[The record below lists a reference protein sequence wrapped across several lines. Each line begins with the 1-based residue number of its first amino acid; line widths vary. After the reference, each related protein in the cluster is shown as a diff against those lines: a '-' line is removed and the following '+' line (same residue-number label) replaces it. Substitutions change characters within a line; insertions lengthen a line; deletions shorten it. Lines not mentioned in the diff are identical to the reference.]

1 MRNAQEFKPA
11 SWLDDRVGCCLP
23 IWYCPFLTSILTSI
37 LTSETSVIHNMK
49 TTRFFSVLLL
59 AAVCL
64 SGYAQK
70 VITAQ
75 SPDGQ
80 VSVSVTLSDRIYYD
94 VVSHNETLLKQSVIG
109 MQLSD
114 KTLGANPVLKKKSVR
129 TVKETVTPVLPLK
142 YSQVENNYTLLTLDM
157 KGGYAVDFRLYDDG
171 VAFRMRTALPG
182 EIKVIQENT
191 VFQLAENCDLVLQ
204 QPGGFKTS
212 CEENYSFVKSNE
224 WKKEDRMSELPVL
237 IMGKNQKILLSEF
250 DLVSYPGLFLK
261 GNADN
266 SLSAIQPKNP
276 IEYEDQGDRSH
287 RILKEADYI
296 AKTKGTRTFPW
307 RYMLITQEDG
317 RLAENTMPMRL
328 AQKCQIEDTSW
339 IKPGQTCWDW
349 LNGIPYGADV
359 TFKGGINLDTYK
371 YFVDFAS
378 RNGVP
383 YIIMDEGWALDTR
396 DPFRT
401 NPEVNLPELI
411 RYGKSKN
418 VGIWVWL
425 PWLTVEHHM
434 DLFEKFEEWGIVGT
448 KIDFMDRQDQWM
460 VDFYDRVAKE
470 AAKHHIMVDF
480 HGAFHPSGLEYRYPN
495 ILTYEGVRGMEYNG
509 SCTPKNSI
517 WFPFL
522 RNAVGPMDYTPGSM
536 LCYQPESHHGNRP
549 ICAGVGTKAYHMAV
563 FVLFETN
570 LQMLMDNPCRYD
582 KWPDCRD
589 FITSVPVNWD
599 ETRVLA
605 AEAGQYIVMAKR
617 KGQKWFIGG
626 ITNDKER
633 ELDVTLN
640 VLPEGKNLQMTSF
653 VDGVNAD
660 RMAMDYRQEKASVN
674 KSTKLHIKMARNG
687 GFAAVIE

>member
-1 MRNAQEFKPA
+1 MKTLRLF
-11 SWLDDRVGCCLP
+11 
-23 IWYCPFLTSILTSI
+23 
-37 LTSETSVIHNMK
+37 SVI
-49 TTRFFSVLLL
+49 LLSL
-59 AAVCL
+59 ACI

-70 VITAQ
+70 KITAQ

-80 VSVSVTLSDRIYYD
+80 TKVNVTLSDRIYYD
-94 VVSHNETLLKQSVIG
+94 VESHNETLLKQSVIG
-109 MQLSD
+109 MQLRD

-129 TVKETVTPVLPLK
+129 NVNETVTPLFPLK
-142 YSQVENNYTLLTLDM
+142 FSQVENNYTLLTLDM
-157 KGGYAVDFRLYDDG
+157 KGGYAVEFRVYNDG
-171 VAFRMRTALPG
+171 VAFRMTTSLKDKI
-182 EIKVIQENT
+182 EVMQENT
-191 VFQLAENCDLVLQ
+191 VFQLADDCDLVLQ
-204 QPGGFKTS
+204 QPSRFKTG
-212 CEENYSFVKSNE
+212 CEEEYTIVKSSE
-224 WKKEDRMSELPVL
+224 WKKEDKMTELPVL

-261 GNADN
+261 GNGDN

-276 IEYEDQGDRSH
+276 LEYEDDGDRKQ

-296 AKTKGTRTFPW
+296 AKTDGTRTFPW

-328 AQKCQIEDTSW
+328 AQKCQLDDTSW

-349 LNGIPYGADV
+349 LNGMPYGPDV
-359 TFKGGINLDTYK
+359 TFKAGINLDTYK

-378 RNGVP
+378 RNGIK

-396 DPFRT
+396 DPYTT

-411 RYGKSKN
+411 SYAKSKD
-418 VGIWVWL
+418 VGIFVWL

-460 VDFYDRVAKE
+460 IDYYDRVAKE
-470 AAKHHIMVDF
+470 AAEHHIMVDF

-495 ILTYEGVRGMEYNG
+495 VLTYEGVRGMEFNG
-509 SCTPKNSI
+509 DCTPANSI
-517 WFPFL
+517 WIPFI
-522 RNAVGPMDYTPGSM
+522 RGAVGPMDYTPGPM
-536 LCYQPESHHGNRP
+536 ICYQPEYHHGNRP
-549 ICAGVGTKAYHMAV
+549 YCTGVGTKAYHLAA
-563 FVLFETN
+563 FVLLESH

-582 KWPDCRD
+582 SWPDCRD

-605 AEAGQYIVMAKR
+605 AEAGEYIVMAKR
-617 KGQKWFIGG
+617 RGDKWFIGG
-626 ITNDKER
+626 ITNDNHR
-633 ELDVTLN
+633 EIDVTLDF
-640 VLPEGKNLQMTSF
+640 LPEGQQMEMTSF

-660 RMAMDYRQEKASVN
+660 VMAMDYRMEQTSVN
-674 KSTKLHIKMARNG
+674 KDTKLHIRMVRNG
-687 GFAAVIE
+687 GFAAAIK

>member
-1 MRNAQEFKPA
+1 MRIY
-11 SWLDDRVGCCLP
+11 SL
-23 IWYCPFLTSILTSI
+23 ILM
-37 LTSETSVIHNMK
+37 V
-49 TTRFFSVLLL
+49 
-59 AAVCL
+59 AACV

-70 VITAQ
+70 VVTAK

-80 VSVSVTLSDRIYYD
+80 TSVSVTLADRIYYD
-94 VVSHNETLLKQSVIG
+94 VVSHNETLLKRSMIG
-109 MQLSD
+109 MRLRD
-114 KTLGANPVLKKKSVR
+114 KTLGANPVLKKKSIR
-129 TVKETVTPVLPLK
+129 AVKETVKPLLPLK
-142 YSQVENNYTLLTLDM
+142 FSEVENRYTLLSMEM
-157 KGGYAVDFRLYDDG
+157 KGGYAVDFRLYNDG
-171 VAFRMRTALPG
+171 IAFRMRTSLPG
-182 EIKVIQENT
+182 EIEVMQENT
-191 VFQLAENCDLVLQ
+191 VFQLAEDCDLVLQ

-212 CEENYSFVKSNE
+212 CEENYSIVKSQA
-224 WKKEDRMSELPVL
+224 WKAEDRMSELPVL

-250 DLVSYPGLFLK
+250 DLCSYPGLFLK
-261 GNADN
+261 GNGDN
-266 SLSAIQPKNP
+266 SLSAIQPKVP
-276 IEYEDQGDRSH
+276 LAYEDDGDRSH

-296 AKTKGTRTFPW
+296 AKTSGTRNFPW
-307 RYMLITQEDG
+307 RYLLMTQEDG

-328 AQKCQIEDTSW
+328 AQKCQIEDTCW

-349 LNGIPYGADV
+349 LNGIPYGPDV
-359 TFKGGINLDTYK
+359 TFKSGINLATYK

-378 RNGVP
+378 RHGVP

-401 NPEVNLPELI
+401 NPEVDLPELI
-411 RYGKSKN
+411 RYAKEKH
-418 VGIWVWL
+418 VGIFVWL

-434 DLFEKFEEWGIVGT
+434 DLFEKFEAWGIVGT

-460 VDFYDRVAKE
+460 IDFYDRVAKE
-470 AAKHHIMVDF
+470 AAKHHIMIDF

-495 ILTYEGVRGMEYNG
+495 VLTYEGVRGMEYNG
-509 SCTPKNSI
+509 GCTPKNTV

-536 LCYQPESHHGNRP
+536 LCYQPEDYHGNRP
-549 ICAGVGTKAYHMAV
+549 ICAGMGTKVYNMAV
-563 FVLFETN
+563 FVLFESN

-589 FITSVPVNWD
+589 FLTSVPVNWD

-633 ELDVTLN
+633 ELDVTLSI
-640 VLPEGKNLQMTSF
+640 LPEGKTLQMTSF
-653 VDGVNAD
+653 VDGINAN
-660 RMAMDYRQEKASVN
+660 RIAMDYRMEKTSVN
-674 KSTKLHIKMARNG
+674 KATKLPIKMARNG
-687 GFAAVIE
+687 GFAGVIEE

>member
-1 MRNAQEFKPA
+1 
-11 SWLDDRVGCCLP
+11 
-23 IWYCPFLTSILTSI
+23 
-37 LTSETSVIHNMK
+37 MK
-49 TTRFFSVLLL
+49 TRFFSFVLM
-59 AAVCL
+59 AATCL

-70 VITAQ
+70 KVTAQ

-80 VSVSVTLSDRIYYD
+80 TSVSITLADRIYYD
-94 VVSHNETLLKQSVIG
+94 VTSHNETLLRQSVIG

-114 KTLGANPVLKKKSVR
+114 KTLGKNPVLKKKSIR
-129 TVKETVTPVLPLK
+129 AVKETVTPLFPLK
-142 YSQVENNYTLLTLDM
+142 FSQVENNYTLLTLDM
-157 KGGYAVDFRLYDDG
+157 KGGYAVDFRLYNDG
-171 VAFRMRTALPG
+171 VAFRMRTSLPG
-182 EIKVIQENT
+182 EIEVMQENT
-191 VFQLAENCDLVLQ
+191 VFQLANNCDLVLQ

-224 WKKEDRMSELPVL
+224 WKKDDRMSELPVL

-266 SLSAIQPKNP
+266 SLSAIQPKTP
-276 IEYEDQGDRSH
+276 LEYEDRGDRSQN
-287 RILKEADYI
+287 ILKEADYI
-296 AKTKGTRTFPW
+296 AKTSGTRTFPW

-317 RLAENTMPMRL
+317 LLAENTMPMRL

-349 LNGIPYGADV
+349 LNGIPYGPDV

-396 DPFRT
+396 DPYRT

-411 RYGKSKN
+411 RYAKSKN
-418 VGIWVWL
+418 VGIFVWL

-434 DLFEKFEEWGIVGT
+434 DLFQKFEEWGIVGT

-460 VDFYDRVAKE
+460 VDYYDRVAKE

-495 ILTYEGVRGMEYNG
+495 VLTYEGVRGMEYNG
-509 SCTPKNSI
+509 GCAPKNSL

-536 LCYQPESHHGNRP
+536 ICYQPEDYHGNRP
-549 ICAGVGTKAYHMAV
+549 FCAGVGTKVYNMAV
-563 FVLFETN
+563 FVLFESN

-589 FITSVPVNWD
+589 FLTSVPVNWD

-617 KGQKWFIGG
+617 RGQKWFIGG
-626 ITNDKER
+626 ITNDQPR
-633 ELDVTLN
+633 ELDVVLDF
-640 VLPEGKNLQMTSF
+640 LPEGKAMQMTSF
-653 VDGVNAD
+653 VDGVNAS
-660 RMAMDYRQEKASVN
+660 RMAMDYRQEKTSVN
-674 KSTKLHIKMARNG
+674 KSTKLHITMVRNG
-687 GFAAVIE
+687 GFAGVIHTVGD

>member
-1 MRNAQEFKPA
+1 MRIY
-11 SWLDDRVGCCLP
+11 SL
-23 IWYCPFLTSILTSI
+23 ILM
-37 LTSETSVIHNMK
+37 V
-49 TTRFFSVLLL
+49 
-59 AAVCL
+59 AACV

-70 VITAQ
+70 VVTAK

-80 VSVSVTLSDRIYYD
+80 TSVSVTLADRIYYD
-94 VVSHNETLLKQSVIG
+94 VVSHNETLLKRSVIG
-109 MQLSD
+109 MRLRD
-114 KTLGANPVLKKKSVR
+114 KTLGANPVLKKKSIR
-129 TVKETVTPVLPLK
+129 AVKETVKPLLPLK
-142 YSQVENNYTLLTLDM
+142 FSEVDNRYTLLSMEM
-157 KGGYAVDFRLYDDG
+157 KGGYAVDFRLYNDG
-171 VAFRMRTALPG
+171 IAFRMRTSLPG
-182 EIKVIQENT
+182 EIEVMQENT
-191 VFQLAENCDLVLQ
+191 VFQLAEDCDLVLQ

-212 CEENYSFVKSNE
+212 CEENYSIVKSQA
-224 WKKEDRMSELPVL
+224 WKAENRMSELPVL

-250 DLVSYPGLFLK
+250 DLCSYPGLFLK
-261 GNADN
+261 GNGDN
-266 SLSAIQPKNP
+266 SLSAIQPKVP
-276 IEYEDQGDRSH
+276 LAYEDDGDRSH

-296 AKTKGTRTFPW
+296 AKTSGTRNFPW
-307 RYMLITQEDG
+307 RYLLMTQEDG

-339 IKPGQTCWDW
+339 IKSGQTCWDW
-349 LNGIPYGADV
+349 LNGIPYGPDV
-359 TFKGGINLDTYK
+359 TFKSGINLATYK

-378 RNGVP
+378 RHGVP

-401 NPEVNLPELI
+401 NPEVDLPELI
-411 RYGKSKN
+411 RYAKEKH
-418 VGIWVWL
+418 VGIFVWL

-434 DLFEKFEEWGIVGT
+434 DLFEKFEAWGIVGT

-460 VDFYDRVAKE
+460 IDFYDRVAKE
-470 AAKHHIMVDF
+470 AAKHHIMIDF

-495 ILTYEGVRGMEYNG
+495 VLTYEGVRGMEYNG
-509 SCTPKNSI
+509 GCTPKNTV

-536 LCYQPESHHGNRP
+536 LCYQPEDYHGNRP
-549 ICAGVGTKAYHMAV
+549 ICAGMGTKVYNMAV
-563 FVLFETN
+563 FVLFESN

-589 FITSVPVNWD
+589 FLTSVPVNWD

-633 ELDVTLN
+633 ELDVTLSI
-640 VLPEGKNLQMTSF
+640 LPEGKNLQMTSF
-653 VDGVNAD
+653 VDGINAN
-660 RMAMDYRQEKASVN
+660 RIAMDYRMEKTSVN
-674 KSTKLHIKMARNG
+674 KATKLPIKMARNG
-687 GFAAVIE
+687 GFAGVIEE

>member
-1 MRNAQEFKPA
+1 MRIY
-11 SWLDDRVGCCLP
+11 SL
-23 IWYCPFLTSILTSI
+23 ILM
-37 LTSETSVIHNMK
+37 V
-49 TTRFFSVLLL
+49 
-59 AAVCL
+59 AACV

-70 VITAQ
+70 VVTAK

-80 VSVSVTLSDRIYYD
+80 TCVSVTLADRIYYD
-94 VVSHNETLLKQSVIG
+94 VVSHNETLLKRSVIG
-109 MQLSD
+109 MRLRD

-129 TVKETVTPVLPLK
+129 TVKETIKPLLPLK
-142 YSQVENNYTLLTLDM
+142 YSEVENRYTLLSMEM
-157 KGGYAVDFRLYDDG
+157 KGGYAVDFRLYNDG
-171 VAFRMRTALPG
+171 IAFRMRTSLPG
-182 EIKVIQENT
+182 EIEVMQENT
-191 VFQLAENCDLVLQ
+191 VFQLAEDCDLVLQ

-212 CEENYSFVKSNE
+212 CEENYTVVKSDA
-224 WKKEDRMSELPVL
+224 WKAEDRMSELPVL

-250 DLVSYPGLFLK
+250 DLCSYPGLFLK
-261 GNADN
+261 GNGDN
-266 SLSAIQPKNP
+266 SLSAIQPKVP
-276 IEYEDQGDRSH
+276 LAYEDDGDRSH

-296 AKTKGTRTFPW
+296 AKTSGTRNFPW
-307 RYMLITQEDG
+307 RYLLMTQEDG

-349 LNGIPYGADV
+349 LNGIPYGPDV
-359 TFKGGINLDTYK
+359 TFKSGINLATYK

-378 RNGVP
+378 RHGVP

-401 NPEVNLPELI
+401 NPEVDLPELI
-411 RYGKSKN
+411 RYAKEKH
-418 VGIWVWL
+418 VGIFVWL

-460 VDFYDRVAKE
+460 IDFYDRVAKE
-470 AAKHHIMVDF
+470 AAKHHIMIDF

-495 ILTYEGVRGMEYNG
+495 VLTYEGVRGMEYNG
-509 SCTPKNSI
+509 GCTPKNTV

-536 LCYQPESHHGNRP
+536 LCYQPEDYHGNRP
-549 ICAGVGTKAYHMAV
+549 ICAGMGTKVYNMAV
-563 FVLFETN
+563 FVLFESN

-589 FITSVPVNWD
+589 FLTSVPVNWD

-633 ELDVTLN
+633 ELDITLSI
-640 VLPEGKNLQMTSF
+640 LPEGKNLQMTSF
-653 VDGVNAD
+653 VDGINAN
-660 RMAMDYRQEKASVN
+660 RIAMDYRMEKTSVN
-674 KSTKLHIKMARNG
+674 KATKLPIKMARNG
-687 GFAAVIE
+687 GFAGVIGE

>member
-1 MRNAQEFKPA
+1 MRIY
-11 SWLDDRVGCCLP
+11 SL
-23 IWYCPFLTSILTSI
+23 ILM
-37 LTSETSVIHNMK
+37 V
-49 TTRFFSVLLL
+49 
-59 AAVCL
+59 AACV

-70 VITAQ
+70 VVTAK

-80 VSVSVTLSDRIYYD
+80 TSVSVTLADRIYYD
-94 VVSHNETLLKQSVIG
+94 VVSHNETLLKRSVIG
-109 MQLSD
+109 MRLRD
-114 KTLGANPVLKKKSVR
+114 KTLGANPVLKKKSIR
-129 TVKETVTPVLPLK
+129 AVKETVKPLLPLK
-142 YSQVENNYTLLTLDM
+142 FSEVDNRYTLLSMEM
-157 KGGYAVDFRLYDDG
+157 KGGYAVDFRLYNDG
-171 VAFRMRTALPG
+171 IAFRMRTSLPG
-182 EIKVIQENT
+182 EIEVMQENT
-191 VFQLAENCDLVLQ
+191 VFQLADDCDLVLQ
-204 QPGGFKTS
+204 QPSGFKTS
-212 CEENYSFVKSNE
+212 CEENYTIVKSDA
-224 WKKEDRMSELPVL
+224 WKAEDRMSELPVL

-250 DLVSYPGLFLK
+250 DLCSYPGLFLK
-261 GNADN
+261 GNGDN
-266 SLSAIQPKNP
+266 SLSAIQPKVP
-276 IEYEDQGDRSH
+276 LAYEDDGDRSH

-296 AKTKGTRTFPW
+296 AKTSGTRNFPW
-307 RYMLITQEDG
+307 RYLLMTQEDG

-349 LNGIPYGADV
+349 LNGIPYGPDV
-359 TFKGGINLDTYK
+359 TFKSGINLATYK

-378 RNGVP
+378 RHGVP

-401 NPEVNLPELI
+401 NPEVDLPELI
-411 RYGKSKN
+411 RYAKEKH
-418 VGIWVWL
+418 VGIFVWL

-434 DLFEKFEEWGIVGT
+434 DLFEKFEAWGIVGT

-460 VDFYDRVAKE
+460 IDFYDRVAKE
-470 AAKHHIMVDF
+470 AAKHHIMIDF

-495 ILTYEGVRGMEYNG
+495 VLTYEGVRGMEYNG
-509 SCTPKNSI
+509 GCTPKNTV

-536 LCYQPESHHGNRP
+536 LCYQPEDYHGNRP
-549 ICAGVGTKAYHMAV
+549 ICAGMGTKVYNMAV
-563 FVLFETN
+563 FVLFESN

-589 FITSVPVNWD
+589 FLTSVPVNWD

-633 ELDVTLN
+633 ELDVTLSI
-640 VLPEGKNLQMTSF
+640 LPEGKTLQMTSF
-653 VDGVNAD
+653 VDGINAN
-660 RMAMDYRQEKASVN
+660 RIAMDYRMEKTSVN
-674 KSTKLHIKMARNG
+674 KATKLPIKMARNG
-687 GFAAVIE
+687 GFAGVIEE

>member
-1 MRNAQEFKPA
+1 MKTLRLF
-11 SWLDDRVGCCLP
+11 
-23 IWYCPFLTSILTSI
+23 
-37 LTSETSVIHNMK
+37 SVI
-49 TTRFFSVLLL
+49 LLSL
-59 AAVCL
+59 ACI

-70 VITAQ
+70 KITAQ

-80 VSVSVTLSDRIYYD
+80 TKVNVTLSDRIYYD
-94 VVSHNETLLKQSVIG
+94 VESHNETLLKQSVIG
-109 MQLSD
+109 MQLRD

-129 TVKETVTPVLPLK
+129 NVNETVTPLFPLK
-142 YSQVENNYTLLTLDM
+142 FSQVENNYTLLTLDM
-157 KGGYAVDFRLYDDG
+157 KGGYAVEFRVYNDG
-171 VAFRMRTALPG
+171 VAFRMTTSLKDKI
-182 EIKVIQENT
+182 EVMQENT
-191 VFQLAENCDLVLQ
+191 VFQLADDCDLVLQ
-204 QPGGFKTS
+204 QPSRFKTG
-212 CEENYSFVKSNE
+212 CEEEYTIVKSSE
-224 WKKEDRMSELPVL
+224 WMKEDKMSELPVL

-261 GNADN
+261 GNGDN

-276 IEYEDQGDRSH
+276 LEYEDDGDRKQ

-296 AKTKGTRTFPW
+296 AMTDGTRTFPW

-328 AQKCQIEDTSW
+328 AQKCQLDDTSW

-349 LNGIPYGADV
+349 LNGMPYGPDV
-359 TFKGGINLDTYK
+359 TFKAGINLDTYK

-378 RNGVP
+378 RNGIK

-396 DPFRT
+396 DPYTT

-411 RYGKSKN
+411 RYAKSKD
-418 VGIWVWL
+418 VGIFVWL

-460 VDFYDRVAKE
+460 IDYYDRVAKE
-470 AAKHHIMVDF
+470 AAEHHIMVDF

-495 ILTYEGVRGMEYNG
+495 VLTYEGVRGMEFNG
-509 SCTPKNSI
+509 DCTPANSI
-517 WFPFL
+517 WIPFI
-522 RNAVGPMDYTPGSM
+522 RGAVGPMDYTPGPM
-536 LCYQPESHHGNRP
+536 ICYQPEYHHGNRP
-549 ICAGVGTKAYHMAV
+549 YCTGVGTKAYHLAA
-563 FVLFETN
+563 FVLLESH

-582 KWPDCRD
+582 SWPDCRD

-605 AEAGQYIVMAKR
+605 AEAGEYIVMAKR
-617 KGQKWFIGG
+617 RGDKWFIGG
-626 ITNDKER
+626 ITNDNQR
-633 ELDVTLN
+633 EIDVTLDF
-640 VLPEGKNLQMTSF
+640 LPEGQQMQMTSF

-660 RMAMDYRQEKASVN
+660 VMAMDYRMEQTSVDKN
-674 KSTKLHIKMARNG
+674 TKLHIKMVRNG
-687 GFAAVIE
+687 GFAAAIN